1 MPIDL
6 PSNIRAPYLTS
17 DRSKANEEGR
27 KREIVPSVSEAG
39 DRLTLASE
47 IRLNFNSRKLVNLLK
62 DTGRMVKEKG
72 QNTEYRAALE
82 LLRGTAW
89 CLHQTLAKLCDLKER
104 REQDLV
110 SNSLF
115 WQLVT
120 LKLNLTKLSEKT

>member
-17 DRSKANEEGR
+17 ERPKANEEGR
-27 KREIVPSVSEAG
+27 KREIIPSVTEKG
-39 DRLTLASE
+39 DRPTLASE
-47 IRLNFNSRKLVNLLK
+47 IRLDFNSYKLINLLK
-62 DTGRMVKEKG
+62 DTGRMIKVKG

-89 CLHQTLAKLCDLKER
+89 CLHQTLAKLSDLKER

-110 SNSLF
+110 SNSLL

-120 LKLNLTKLSEKT
+120 LKLNLTKLSENT